1 MQIQDRNAD
10 LLRCK
15 LLSIG
20 FVFHGCGVSL
30 GIESAWL
37 RLMSNISSALGEFGI
52 YEKM

>member
-20 FVFHGCGVSL
+20 FVFHMNVVV
-30 GIESAWL
+30 ESA
-37 RLMSNISSALGEFGI
+37 
-52 YEKM
+52 